1 MNAMLPGWVT
11 ALFDDRNRAPK
22 LLFSVLLLVGLGW
35 HHAQFSVERPE
46 GYRAYLK
53 DPMTH
58 DGESVLMPLW
68 EVTHIRDANMYSV
81 SKSVVG
87 VPVVGDSRG
96 LSVGDTVTVMGTFR
110 ATDQAVV
117 SHERVDHPWR
127 KAKGV
132 LSIVA
137 LLIAVVLTPRFFGWS
152 NGRVV
157 IRG

>member
-1 MNAMLPGWVT
+1 M
-11 ALFDDRNRAPK
+11 LFDDRHRWLK
-22 LLFSVLLLVGLGW
+22 ILLSSFLLVVMGW

-53 DPMTH
+53 DTVAH

-87 VPVVGDSRG
+87 VPVAGDSRG
-96 LSVGDTVTVMGTFR
+96 LSVGDTVTIVGTFR
-110 ATDQAVV
+110 AADRAVV
-117 SHERVDHPWR
+117 SQERIDHPWR
-127 KAKGV
+127 RAKGL
-132 LSIVA
+132 LSIAA
-137 LLIAVVLTPRFFGWS
+137 LVMAFMLLPRFFGWS
-152 NGRVV
+152 NARVV